1 MHVMQEQINAC
12 NAIMIFG
19 LHEWSFKSFSLIKSW
34 MQNRV
39 STPTSIW
46 GLANFLDFYFLGE
59 YNGSMF
65 NLCTI
70 KFGSTPKT
78 LYGLHTKTSK
88 FRTNT
93 NKSSTLSLVG
103 RLLPTWKYLS
113 SSRRMCI
120 LSNSSALSAQCNAWG
135 LVIAIRGWLD
145 LLLLLAL
152 MSDRDYHAL
161 PSYALIPSHNYY
173 PLFSREFHFQMQRG
187 WHNSHCMNP

>member
-1 MHVMQEQINAC
+1 MNELMHIMQEKIDVC

-19 LHEWSFKSFSLIKSW
+19 LHKLSFKSFSLIKSW

-59 YNGSMF
+59 YNGSIF

-70 KFGSTPKT
+70 KFGSTPRT

-120 LSNSSALSAQCNAWG
+120 LSNSST
-135 LVIAIRGWLD
+135 
-145 LLLLLAL
+145 LLA
-152 MSDRDYHAL
+152 
-161 PSYALIPSHNYY
+161 
-173 PLFSREFHFQMQRG
+173 
-187 WHNSHCMNP
+187 